1 MKDFKQPPSKE
12 KTIALGFTVAVHV
25 VAITGLLFLGMSK
38 PVEPPKQIKMVLI
51 TPEDLPP
58 PEPVPL
64 EQTDSAETA
73 HEKVAEQVQQT
84 AEPSVEPAPIIPVAP
99 PSPITPPKPDTNKA
113 VQEAKAEAL
122 RQATEARDRVMNSIE
137 LLEEQLRQM
146 RPDTSRKTQGPKT
159 RAAKLNALRGDV
171 ESLNKLVP

>member
-12 KTIALGFTVAVHV
+12 KTIALGFTVAIHV

-73 HEKVAEQVQQT
+73 HEKVAQQVQQT

-113 VQEAKAEAL
+113 IQEAKAEAL
-122 RQATEARDRVMNSIE
+122 RQAEQQSAEKSKADAANKAKTDAVNKAKIEA
-137 LLEEQLRQM
+137 
-146 RPDTSRKTQGPKT
+146 
-159 RAAKLNALRGDV
+159 
-171 ESLNKLVP
+171 